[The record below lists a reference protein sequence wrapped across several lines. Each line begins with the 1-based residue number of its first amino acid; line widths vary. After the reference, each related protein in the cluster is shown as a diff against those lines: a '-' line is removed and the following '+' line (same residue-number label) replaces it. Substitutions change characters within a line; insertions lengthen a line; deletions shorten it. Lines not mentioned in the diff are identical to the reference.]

1 MATQT
6 PFKLTFSNY
15 TSWKLQFH
23 TLFIG
28 YDLIDYIDGSKP
40 CPTATLIHHNT
51 IIPNPNYIFWIRQ
64 DRLVLNAL
72 VGSISPTIILFIAQA
87 TTSHEAWN
95 ILANTYAK
103 PTHGH
108 IKRVKR
114 QLKKITKGPASVTEF
129 LQAIKARA
137 DELALLG
144 APLDTEDLTKTI
156 LVELGD
162 DYKELVCVV
171 QARDTFITFDEFHE
185 KLLNFQASV
194 FLTKPDPSYFPATAH
209 PTSRSTTNWRPF
221 HNHAHRS
228 SPSTS
233 GGPTSSLGHRPSR
246 LYLGHY
252 QICRIQGHTAK
263 RCHSFRLIPIHPSTN
278 SIAPI
283 IHSSTPWQPRA
294 NYAVSSPNPSWL
306 LDCGASHHVTSDL
319 HNLSLHTSYNGSDDI
334 MIGDGWG
341 LPITHT
347 GSTSL
352 TTSTNNFHL
361 NNVLCVPHMKKNL
374 ISIFQFYH
382 TNNISIE
389 FLPSTFLMKDVRMGT
404 PLLTGKAKDGVYE
417 WPMSSPFLAF
427 SSLKTSSSEWHH
439 RLGHPAFFIL
449 KHIVSNNNLGLDY
462 FVIGFFL

>member
-1 MATQT
+1 MTTRSTPPTIQNTNDPQNTLITINVAAQT
-6 PFKLTFSNY
+6 PFKLTSSNY

-23 TLFIG
+23 TLFI
-28 YDLIDYIDGSKP
+28 
-40 CPTATLIHHNT
+40 ATLIHHNT
-51 IIPNPNYIFWIRQ
+51 IIPNPDYIFWIRQ
-64 DRLVLNAL
+64 DHLVLNAL
-72 VGSISPTIILFIAQA
+72 VA

-108 IKRVKR
+108 IKQVKN
-114 QLKKITKGPASVTEF
+114 QLKKITKDLASVTEF

-137 DELALLG
+137 DELTLLG

-162 DYKELVCVV
+162 DYKELVHVV
-171 QARDTFITFDEFHE
+171 QARDTSITFDEFHE

-194 FLTKPDPSYFPATAH
+194 FLTKPDPSYFPTTAH

-221 HNHAHRS
+221 INHAHRS
-228 SPSTS
+228 SPSTN
-233 GGPTSSLGHRPSR
+233 GRPTSSPGHRPSH

-252 QICRIQGHTAK
+252 QICRIQGHTTK

-278 SIAPI
+278 STAPI

-294 NYAVSSPNPSWL
+294 NYVVSSPNPSWL
-306 LDCGASHHVTSDL
+306 LDC
-319 HNLSLHTSYNGSDDI
+319 
-334 MIGDGWG
+334 DGWG

-347 GSTSL
+347 SSTSL
-352 TTSTNNFHL
+352 TTYTNTFHL
-361 NNVLCVPHMKKNL
+361 NNVLRVPHMKKNL
-374 ISIFQFYH
+374 ISISQFCH

-404 PLLTGKAKDGVYE
+404 PLLTGKAKMVS
-417 WPMSSPFLAF
+417 MSGQYHLHFLHFLA
-427 SSLKTSSSEWHH
+427 LK
-439 RLGHPAFFIL
+439 LLHPSGTI
-449 KHIVSNNNLGLDY
+449 H
-462 FVIGFFL
+462 